1 MTTSI
6 TALADLVEE
15 FAVVLTNDP
24 GALGPD
30 HPFYVPHLHGDG
42 IEDVVDTLAR
52 SIRRA
57 SDTGSHLYYFS
68 GQRGTGKSTELRRL
82 LGQLNGQAGVRAFLI
97 DVLDYISES
106 HPITTVDLLLVM
118 TLALSDRLSESDA
131 FGEELLKTSLAD
143 RLRALL
149 LTDIK
154 VPGLAI
160 GGIRAEFRQR
170 QQSIL
175 KRVGELDA
183 VQQDQVMSQCREFI
197 REMADAVR
205 QRWRVGKVVLLV
217 DSLERLRGV
226 GDEAVKRMF
235 DHVLDVFDNHRD
247 RLSPP
252 RVHVV
257 YAVPPYLPYLSNVG
271 QYVSM
276 TLLASVR
283 VCQPPKVARRQPR
296 MDGLEVMR
304 RVLDKRFD
312 RWREVISPAA
322 FDVLALQSGGDLRQ
336 LLRRFLLT
344 VVDQAAYAIDRL
356 PLRADDPLL
365 MTVLDQHRVEFES
378 MVTREEHPLLHT
390 IGERNALD
398 LPLRKDWLALVRFFE
413 IRALLNYRN
422 GTDWLDINPLL
433 WPLIDR
439 HQSNGHDLAGAGP
452 AAAA

>member
-1 MTTSI
+1 
-6 TALADLVEE
+6 
-15 FAVVLTNDP
+15 
-24 GALGPD
+24 
-30 HPFYVPHLHGDG
+30 
-42 IEDVVDTLAR
+42 
-52 SIRRA
+52 
-57 SDTGSHLYYFS
+57 
-68 GQRGTGKSTELRRL
+68 
-82 LGQLNGQAGVRAFLI
+82 
-97 DVLDYISES
+97 
-106 HPITTVDLLLVM
+106 
-118 TLALSDRLSESDA
+118 
-131 FGEELLKTSLAD
+131 
-143 RLRALL
+143 
-149 LTDIK
+149 
-154 VPGLAI
+154 
-160 GGIRAEFRQR
+160 
-170 QQSIL
+170 
-175 KRVGELDA
+175 
-183 VQQDQVMSQCREFI
+183 MSQCRGFI

-205 QRWRVGKVVLLV
+205 QRWGVGKVVLLV

-247 RLSPP
+247 RLSPA

-296 MDGLEVMR
+296 PDGLAVMR

-322 FDVLALQSGGDLRQ
+322 
-336 LLRRFLLT
+336 
-344 VVDQAAYAIDRL
+344 VD
-356 PLRADDPLL
+356 
-365 MTVLDQHRVEFES
+365 
-378 MVTREEHPLLHT
+378 
-390 IGERNALD
+390 ALD
-398 LPLRKDWLALVRFFE
+398 LPMRKDWLALVRFFE

-439 HQSNGHDLAGAGP
+439 HQANVHDVADSGP